1 MSDLAGPVAAAAEP
15 AFARTQR
22 AFAAHIRDPARCPA
36 PAAVEDRRMAIYRD
50 LFVNN
55 LSSLL
60 ESAFPVL
67 RGLLPDAHWRALIR
81 DFLIR
86 HRCHT
91 PLFAEISQEFL
102 DYLGN
107 ERGGVQE
114 DPPFLLELAHYEWV
128 ELALG
133 LAEDEADPALTDPSG
148 DLMAGLPVVSPLV
161 WNLTYRFP
169 VHRIAP
175 DFQPREPGEHPTH
188 LLVYR
193 NCQDRVEFL
202 ETNTVT
208 QRLLHLLRD
217 RPGQTGLEIIE
228 AIAMELNHPRP
239 QQVIDA
245 GRQLMEDLRAR
256 HIILGTR
263 R

>member
-1 MSDLAGPVAAAAEP
+1 MPDSAGAVTAAAEP
-15 AFARTQR
+15 SFARTQR
-22 AFAAHIRDPARCPA
+22 AFAAHIRDPERCPA

-60 ESAFPVL
+60 ESSFPVL
-67 RGLLPDAHWRALIR
+67 RRLLTDAHWRVLIR

-86 HRCHT
+86 HRCQT
-91 PLFAEISQEFL
+91 PLFAEIAQEFL
-102 DYLGN
+102 DFLGN
-107 ERGGVQE
+107 ERGSVRE

-133 LAEDEADPALTDPSG
+133 LAEDKADPALTDPNG
-148 DLMAGLPVVSPLV
+148 DLMAGLPAISPLA
-161 WNLTYRFP
+161 WNLSYRFP
-169 VHRIAP
+169 VHRIGP
-175 DFQPREPGEHPTH
+175 DYQPREPGEHPTH

-193 NCQDRVEFL
+193 NRQDRVEFL
-202 ETNTVT
+202 EINTVT
-208 QRLLHLLRD
+208 QRLLQLLRE
-217 RPGQTGLEIIE
+217 RPGQTGLEIVE
-228 AIAMELNHPRP
+228 AIAMELKHPRP

-256 HIILGTR
+256 HVILGTR